1 MSIDNP
7 NFKSSSLDI
16 YLLLRENAR
25 KNRKRMTEAE
35 TIMWERLRK
44 ISRSYSFRRQHIIG
58 DYIVDFVCLSKK
70 LVVEVDGGYHYTD
83 EQMKLDNI
91 RTDFLNR
98 MGYSVIRFT
107 NEQVIKAT
115 NDVVAQIEELIYDE

>member
-1 MSIDNP
+1 
-7 NFKSSSLDI
+7 
-16 YLLLRENAR
+16 
-25 KNRKRMTEAE
+25 
-35 TIMWERLRK
+35 MWERLRK

>member
-7 NFKSSSLDI
+7 NFKSSSPDI

>member
-7 NFKSSSLDI
+7 NFKSSSPDI

-107 NEQVIKAT
+107 NEQVIKAA